1 MTNSNKLDFRLILSK
16 KVDAQ
21 AKYLCKQLPR
31 NEWSGPLFF
40 TVEKQNNTVIMTA
53 KDIFLENIGGAGSTE
68 FTPNSNSFFDYM
80 LEKGYIGYQ
89 WGLIHSHNN
98 MHTFFSGTDMGTLEE
113 QGRENDTFL
122 SVVTNNKSEYIAKIT
137 IRAKTSSNSVVNLF
151 GEEIQ
156 GNDEQV
162 QVIIRDVQIELGY
175 EDADIED
182 VRNRFEYL
190 SAHQPITIPTKPIEI
205 NPYQGP
211 IIGKENV
218 ESYDFEEPEIPFP
231 YAEKGIYGEPE
242 PEQEPE
248 QSTVPV
254 RVPFQT
260 VESLCQYGQRLAF
273 TMMQGESNI
282 LPTNILKGRWDES
295 WKEIGKAL
303 QDDKGRKKIESIIRH
318 LLVTMNNDLA
328 DQPIDT
334 VVTILNQAVRTLK
347 KWTNSKGKGKW
358 TKDYCTLLQKVIE
371 DIYKFEP
378 DKMLNIFNP
387 N

>member
-1 MTNSNKLDFRLILSK
+1 MATNKLNFRLILSK

-40 TVEKQNNTVIMTA
+40 TVEKQGNTVIMTA

-80 LEKGYIGYQ
+80 LDKGYIGYQ
-89 WGLIHSHNN
+89 WGLIHSHNSMN
-98 MHTFFSGTDMGTLEE
+98 TFFSGTDMGTLEE

-122 SVVTNNKSEYIAKIT
+122 SVVTNNRSEYIAKIT
-137 IRAKTSSNSVVNLF
+137 IRTKTSSNSVVNIF

-156 GNDEQV
+156 GSDEQI
-162 QVIIRDVQIELGY
+162 QVIIKDVQIELGY
-175 EDADIED
+175 EDTDIED
-182 VRNRFEYL
+182 VKNRFEYL
-190 SAHQPITIPTKPIEI
+190 SAHQPIPTPTKPIVL

-218 ESYDFEEPEIPFP
+218 GFEEPEIPFP

-242 PEQEPE
+242 SQEQEPE

-260 VESLCQYGQRLAF
+260 VENLCLYGQRLAF
-273 TMMQGESNI
+273 TMMQGDTDI

-295 WKEIGKAL
+295 WKEVGKMMQNAE
-303 QDDKGRKKIESIIRH
+303 GRKKVESIIRH
-318 LLVTMNNDLA
+318 LLTAMNTELA
-328 DQPIDT
+328 NEPVDSII
-334 VVTILNQAVRTLK
+334 TILNQAVRTLK
-347 KWTNSKGKGKW
+347 KWTSSKGKGKW
-358 TKDYCTLLQKVIE
+358 TRDYCTILQDVIA
-371 DIYKFEP
+371 DIYKF
-378 DKMLNIFNP
+378 DANQMLNIFHP
-387 N
+387 Y

>member
-1 MTNSNKLDFRLILSK
+1 MVTNSNKLNFRLILSK
-16 KVDAQ
+16 KVDTQ

-40 TVEKQNNTVIMTA
+40 TVEKQDNTVIMTA
-53 KDIFLENIGGAGSTE
+53 KDIFLENIGSAGSTE

-80 LEKGYIGYQ
+80 LDKGYIGYQ

-162 QVIIRDVQIELGY
+162 QVIIKDVQIELGY

-190 SAHQPITIPTKPIEI
+190 SAHQPITTPTRPVGI
-205 NPYQGP
+205 NPYQGSL
-211 IIGKENV
+211 IGMGGV
-218 ESYDFEEPEIPFP
+218 YGEPEIPFP

-254 RVPFQT
+254 KVPFQT
-260 VESLCQYGQRLAF
+260 VENLCQYGQRLAF
-273 TMMQGESNI
+273 TMMQGDADI
-282 LPTNILKGRWDES
+282 LPTTILKGRWDES
-295 WKEIGKAL
+295 WKEVGKML
-303 QDDKGRKKIESIIRH
+303 QNEKGRKNVESIIRN
-318 LLVTMNNDLA
+318 LLTAMNTELA
-328 DQPIDT
+328 DEPVDSLI
-334 VVTILNQAVRTLK
+334 TILSWTVRTLK
-347 KWTNSKGKGKW
+347 KWTSSKGKGKW
-358 TKDYCTLLQKVIE
+358 TKDYLTILQDVIA
-371 DIYKFEP
+371 DIYKF
-378 DKMLNIFNP
+378 DANQMLNIFNP
-387 N
+387 I

>member
-1 MTNSNKLDFRLILSK
+1 MATNSNKLDFRLILSK

-31 NEWSGPLFF
+31 NEWSGPIFF
-40 TVEKQNNTVIMTA
+40 TVEKKGNTVTMTA
-53 KDIFLENIGGAGSTE
+53 KDIFLENIGSAGSTE

-80 LEKGYIGYQ
+80 LDKGYIGYQ

-98 MHTFFSGTDMGTLEE
+98 MRTFFSGTDMGTLEE

-122 SVVTNNKSEYIAKIT
+122 SVVTNNRSEYIAKIT

-156 GNDEQV
+156 GNDEQI
-162 QVIIRDVQIELGY
+162 QVIIKDVQIELGY

-182 VRNRFEYL
+182 VKNRFEYL
-190 SAHQPITIPTKPIEI
+190 STHQPITTPIRPVEI
-205 NPYQGP
+205 NPYQGSL
-211 IIGKENV
+211 IGMGGV
-218 ESYDFEEPEIPFP
+218 YGEPEIPFP
-231 YAEKGIYGEPE
+231 YAEKDIYGEPE

-254 RVPFQT
+254 KVPFRT
-260 VESLCQYGQRLAF
+260 VENLCQYGQRLAF
-273 TMMQGESNI
+273 TMMQGESDI
-282 LPTNILKGRWDES
+282 LPTTILKGKWEDN
-295 WKEIGKAL
+295 WKEIGKTL
-303 QDDKGRKKIESIIRH
+303 QDDKGRKKIESTIRH

-328 DQPIDT
+328 DQPIDS

-347 KWTNSKGKGKW
+347 KWTNNKGKGKW

-378 DKMLNIFNP
+378 DKMFNIFNP